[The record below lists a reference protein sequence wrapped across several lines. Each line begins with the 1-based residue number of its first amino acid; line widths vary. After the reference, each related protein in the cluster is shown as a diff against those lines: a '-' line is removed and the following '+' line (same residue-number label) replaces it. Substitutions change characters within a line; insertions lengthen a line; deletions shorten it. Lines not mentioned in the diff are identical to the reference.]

1 MGFSNLLTTLVEC
14 FITFAILFP
23 SISQAQNSPQD
34 YLNPHNEARRQ
45 VGVGPLRWDNRLAAY
60 AQNYAN
66 QRIGDCGMIHSHG
79 PYGEN
84 LAAAYPQL
92 NADRAVKMW
101 VDERQWVRCN
111 NGWYFITCNYD
122 PPAVWNLASLLSEQV
137 VKLTMYKQ
145 SPGRNHRSKGI
156 KVKNVLQ
163 ICLLL
168 AVCFWLI
175 YQVKHSHDK
184 KKEFDEND
192 TKTPTKTESSN
203 ELVKLGR
210 KDLLPRGIEG
220 LDTVN
225 EKHREKPENETV
237 EEEEGNK
244 PEVEDLEENNTKKK
258 NDEQKEDGEDEV
270 DDHDQEKS
278 DVEADQEEDVV
289 DEDKEIGEDNEKETD
304 ERREDNEKE
313 TDERGEENEK
323 ETDERGKDNEKETE
337 NDSQVEEE
345 NSLED
350 HDHDKDSSSSHE
362 AREEHYKADDAS
374 SAVTHNTVVTTTEN
388 ESGKLEQEAEH
399 AAEAK
404 NEVGV
409 NNIMQINAGQ
419 TTTVALKVEDV
430 STQTLDLSLQNGT
443 QAVNQEYNVTVGD
456 TTSGV
461 SDLSISSSQQ
471 NNFTDMA
478 DDNQIDSNL
487 TVSSKN
493 DELDS
498 TPVDSS
504 NVSGEISVA
513 EKVVQGNATVEAVD
527 NNATEVEKADTTSEE
542 IGTTDE
548 GVDASIV
555 ENLGEVQDD
564 LIDTSDSSTH
574 LEEKHIRTDVETLPE
589 IQTEGNMEDAAA
601 E

>member
-1 MGFSNLLTTLVEC
+1 MQLKNYSH
-14 FITFAILFP
+14 P
-23 SISQAQNSPQD
+23 
-34 YLNPHNEARRQ
+34 
-45 VGVGPLRWDNRLAAY
+45 NRASFKKE
-60 AQNYAN
+60 
-66 QRIGDCGMIHSHG
+66 DK
-79 PYGEN
+79 P
-84 LAAAYPQL
+84 
-92 NADRAVKMW
+92 
-101 VDERQWVRCN
+101 
-111 NGWYFITCNYD
+111 
-122 PPAVWNLASLLSEQV
+122 VWNLASLLSEQV

-225 EKHREKPENETV
+225 EKHREEPEDETV
-237 EEEEGNK
+237 EEEEEEGNK
-244 PEVEDLEENNTKKK
+244 PEVEDLEENNTKEK

-278 DVEADQEEDVV
+278 DVEPDQEEDV
-289 DEDKEIGEDNEKETD
+289 DEDKERG
-304 ERREDNEKE
+304 EDNEKE
-313 TDERGEENEK
+313 TDERGEDNEK
-323 ETDERGKDNEKETE
+323 ETDERGEDNEKETDQRGEDNEKETDERGEDNEKETE
-337 NDSQVEEE
+337 ERDSEVNDSQVEEE

-350 HDHDKDSSSSHE
+350 HDHDEDSSSSHE

-374 SAVTHNTVVTTTEN
+374 SAVTHNTVVTATEN

-404 NEVGV
+404 SEVGV
-409 NNIMQINAGQ
+409 NNIMQINASQ
-419 TTTVALKVEDV
+419 NTTVALKVEDGKADGEGSPPNTTNSEEKHDDPISSTAEDTSVSNSTKTEGLTENSESRTHSTEV

-443 QAVNQEYNVTVGD
+443 EAVNQEYNVTVGD

-461 SDLSISSSQQ
+461 SNLSISSSQK
-471 NNFTDMA
+471 NNSTDMA

-493 DELDS
+493 NELDS

-504 NVSGEISVA
+504 NVSGELSLT
-513 EKVVQGNATVEAVD
+513 EKVVPGNATVEAVD

-548 GVDASIV
+548 GVDASIA

-564 LIDTSDSSTH
+564 PIDTSDSSTH

>member
-1 MGFSNLLTTLVEC
+1 MIVSLYG
-14 FITFAILFP
+14 AIC
-23 SISQAQNSPQD
+23 
-34 YLNPHNEARRQ
+34 EAHVNGNAK
-45 VGVGPLRWDNRLAAY
+45 VG
-60 AQNYAN
+60 
-66 QRIGDCGMIHSHG
+66 
-79 PYGEN
+79 
-84 LAAAYPQL
+84 
-92 NADRAVKMW
+92 
-101 VDERQWVRCN
+101 
-111 NGWYFITCNYD
+111 
-122 PPAVWNLASLLSEQV
+122 
-137 VKLTMYKQ
+137 KLTMYKQ

-225 EKHREKPENETV
+225 EKHREEPEDETV
-237 EEEEGNK
+237 EEEEEEGNK
-244 PEVEDLEENNTKKK
+244 PEVDDLEENNTKEK
-258 NDEQKEDGEDEV
+258 NDEQKDGEDEV
-270 DDHDQEKS
+270 DGHDQEKS
-278 DVEADQEEDVV
+278 DVEPDQEEDV
-289 DEDKEIGEDNEKETD
+289 DEDKERG
-304 ERREDNEKE
+304 EDNEKE
-313 TDERGEENEK
+313 TDERGEDNEK
-323 ETDERGKDNEKETE
+323 ETDERGEDNEKETDERGEDNEKETDQRGEDNEKETDERGEDNEKETE
-337 NDSQVEEE
+337 ERDSEVNDSQVEEE

-350 HDHDKDSSSSHE
+350 HDHDEDSSSSHE

-404 NEVGV
+404 SEVGV
-409 NNIMQINAGQ
+409 NNIMQINASQ
-419 TTTVALKVEDV
+419 NTTVALKVEDGKADGEGSPPNTTNSEEKHDDPISSTAEDTSVSNSTKTEGLTENSESRTHSTEV

-443 QAVNQEYNVTVGD
+443 ETVNQEYNVTVGD

-461 SDLSISSSQQ
+461 SNLSISSSQK
-471 NNFTDMA
+471 NNSTDMA

-504 NVSGEISVA
+504 NVPGELSLA

-548 GVDASIV
+548 GVDASIA

-564 LIDTSDSSTH
+564 PIDTSDSSTH

-601 E
+601 DGHTSNPPPDPSIHPQAKSYYPTK

>member
-1 MGFSNLLTTLVEC
+1 
-14 FITFAILFP
+14 
-23 SISQAQNSPQD
+23 
-34 YLNPHNEARRQ
+34 
-45 VGVGPLRWDNRLAAY
+45 
-60 AQNYAN
+60 
-66 QRIGDCGMIHSHG
+66 
-79 PYGEN
+79 
-84 LAAAYPQL
+84 
-92 NADRAVKMW
+92 
-101 VDERQWVRCN
+101 
-111 NGWYFITCNYD
+111 
-122 PPAVWNLASLLSEQV
+122 
-137 VKLTMYKQ
+137 MYKQ

-168 AVCFWLI
+168 AICFWLI

-184 KKEFDEND
+184 KKEFDEDD
-192 TKTPTKTESSN
+192 TKTPIETGSSN
-203 ELVKLGR
+203 EHLKLGR
-210 KDLLPRGIEG
+210 KDLLPRIEG
-220 LDTVN
+220 SDTVS
-225 EKHREKPENETV
+225 EKHREEPEDETL

-244 PEVEDLEENNTKKK
+244 PEEEDLEENNTKEK

-278 DVEADQEEDVV
+278 DVEPDQEEDVV
-289 DEDKEIGEDNEKETD
+289 DEDKERGVDNEKETG

-313 TDERGEENEK
+313 TDERGE
-323 ETDERGKDNEKETE
+323 DNEKETE
-337 NDSQVEEE
+337 ERDSEVNDSQVEEE

-350 HDHDKDSSSSHE
+350 HDHDEDSSSSHE

-374 SAVTHNTVVTTTEN
+374 SAVVTTAEN
-388 ESGKLEQEAEH
+388 DSSKLEQEAEH
-399 AAEAK
+399 TAEAK
-404 NEVGV
+404 SEVGV

-419 TTTVALKVEDV
+419 NTTAALEVEDGKTVVDGPPRNTTNSEEKGDDSISSTARDISV
-430 STQTLDLSLQNGT
+430 SNSTKTEGLADNSESRT

-461 SDLSISSSQQ
+461 SNLSISSSQQ
-471 NNFTDMA
+471 NNATDMG

-487 TVSSKN
+487 RVSSKN

-504 NVSGEISVA
+504 NVSGDTEA
-513 EKVVQGNATVEAVD
+513 EKVVQGNATIEAVDNVGLPLKD

-542 IGTTDE
+542 IRTTDE
-548 GVDASIV
+548 GVDASIA
-555 ENLGEVQDD
+555 ENLGEAQDD
-564 LIDTSDSSTH
+564 PIDTSDSSTH